1 MALRVAENIKM
12 LSGREFG
19 RELETALSDEQLV
32 RLFPDHSVTGIAVE
46 NLCTLDFISIIG
58 FEIKFTD
65 SSDTNTHYYNLFL
78 KYGFPVGLSGKLLRF
93 YAVANCMKLVDKN
106 GNYAIR
112 SFFGFQRAFEPV
124 RI

>member
-32 RLFPDHSVTGIAVE
+32 RLFPGHSVTGIAVE
-46 NLCTLDFISIIG
+46 NLCALDFIAIIG

-65 SSDTNTHYYNLFL
+65 SSDTNTQYCAL
-78 KYGFPVGLSGKLLRF
+78 LS
-93 YAVANCMKLVDKN
+93 AASVATL
-106 GNYAIR
+106 AA
-112 SFFGFQRAFEPV
+112 FRALSDNRV
-124 RI
+124 AYVSKTA